1 MLMMVNLQMRLGRY
15 IMTEENP
22 ACS

>member
-1 MLMMVNLQMRLGRY
+1 MLMMINLQMRLGRY